1 MAEPK
6 KPADHKAKVEKPKV
20 EKTDT
25 GWKVTLRGI
34 TLDLAKEVFDDFE
47 LLDEIGAI
55 EEGRGNRL
63 PALLR
68 RLVGEDRFRDVM
80 EALRDKKTNRVSVE
94 DGAKFVNE
102 IIEAISPN
110 S

>member
-6 KPADHKAKVEKPKV
+6 KPADHLAKKEKAKA

-25 GWKVTLRGI
+25 GWKVTLRGV
-34 TLDLAKEVFDDFE
+34 TVDLPAEVFDDFE
-47 LLDEIGAI
+47 LLDEIGAV
-55 EEGRGNRL
+55 EEGKGNRL

-68 RLVGEDRFRDVM
+68 RLVGQEQFGTVM
-80 EALRDKKTNRVSVE
+80 DGLRDKKTGRVSVE
-94 DGAKFVNE
+94 SGAEFLSEV
-102 IIEAISPN
+102 IQAVSPN